1 MTAVMDDKE
10 PTRIQ
15 VADKRFWA
23 EDESVFDRA
32 EIPEKKFPSYVE
44 ELKSRTELAERKLKE
59 KLKKLDEDN
68 ETFRERLS
76 RDVQRRVQIEKQ
88 KLLVGL
94 LEVLDNLERAL
105 AAGDDAAALKD
116 GIRLNV
122 DLFSSKLKSEGIEAI
137 DPLGQPY
144 NAHEAEAVGMMPVD
158 KPELD
163 HCVVE
168 VLQKGYRAGEQLVR
182 PARVRVGQYKG

>member
-1 MTAVMDDKE
+1 MDDKE
-10 PTRIQ
+10 PIQIQ

-23 EDESVFDRA
+23 QDESILDRA
-32 EIPEKKFPSYVE
+32 EVPEKKFPSYVE
-44 ELKSRTELAERKLKE
+44 ELKARTELAERKLKE
-59 KLKKLDEDN
+59 KLKRLEEDN

-76 RDVQRRVQIEKQ
+76 RESLKKVQLEKQ
-88 KLLVGL
+88 KLLTGL

-105 AAGDDAAALKD
+105 AAADDAAALKV

-122 DLFSSKLKSEGIEAI
+122 DLFSAKLKSEGIEVI
-137 DPLGQPY
+137 DPVGQPF
-144 NAHEAEAVGMMPVD
+144 NPHEAEAVGMIPVD

-163 HCVVE
+163 QCVLE
-168 VLQKGYRAGEQLVR
+168 VLQKGFRAGEQLIR

>member
-1 MTAVMDDKE
+1 MNDKE
-10 PTRIQ
+10 PIQIQ

-23 EDESVFDRA
+23 QDESVFDRA

-44 ELKSRTELAERKLKE
+44 ELKGRTELAERKLKE

-76 RDVQRRVQIEKQ
+76 RDMLRRVQVEKQ
-88 KLLVGL
+88 KLLTGL

-105 AAGDDAAALKD
+105 AAGEDAAALKE

-122 DLFSSKLKSEGIEAI
+122 DMFSAKLKSEGIEAI

-144 NAHEAEAVGMMPVD
+144 NPHEAEAVGMMPVD

-168 VLQKGYRAGEQLVR
+168 VLQKGYRAGDQLVR